1 MNDMIWRAQT
11 RCGEVVRRGVALT
24 LVVLFPVWLAS
35 AQSIGSISDGL
46 ACKTTA
52 ECAPPLPRR
61 GEDPRC
67 LESVCHKGRCSV
79 RVRAGR
85 AVDGSAIVGEFSCF
99 SAPLVCSATA
109 KVVADTDRSKLIPI
123 RHGEYC
129 LPAITA
135 TNPCLKPVCRET
147 LCVHEPDDDAACPEV
162 PVAVSPC
169 ETRGCRNGTC
179 QPVPDPRQ
187 RGVSC
192 RESETA
198 ECRTTSYTCS
208 ETGHCEA
215 RKDIAENAECAANPL
230 ALGASQRLPA
240 TFKELLLTS
249 ATFPH
254 YSCDVARCKLE
265 FCGDGVVNGSEEC
278 DGTIL
283 PPRATVGQR
292 CNASCKLE

>member
-1 MNDMIWRAQT
+1 MMWKAQN
-11 RCGEVVRRGVALT
+11 RGVSGWWRGVALT
-24 LVVLFPVWLAS
+24 LVGLSPVWLAS
-35 AQSIGSISDGL
+35 AQSTGSVSDGL

-52 ECAPPLPRR
+52 ECAAPLPRR

-67 LESVCHKGRCSV
+67 LESICLKGRCSV

-85 AVDGSAIVGEFSCF
+85 AVEGSATVAEFSCF

-123 RHGEYC
+123 RDGEYC
-129 LPAITA
+129 LPPITS
-135 TNPCLKPVCRET
+135 TNPCLKPVCRQT
-147 LCVHEPDDDAACPEV
+147 HCVHEPDDDAACPEV
-162 PVAVSPC
+162 SVSVSPC
-169 ETRGCRNGTC
+169 ETRGCRNGAC
-179 QPVPDPRQ
+179 QAVPDPRKK
-187 RGVSC
+187 GVSC
-192 RESETA
+192 REAVTA

-283 PPRATVGQR
+283 PPTATVGKR

>member
-1 MNDMIWRAQT
+1 MVWRSQN
-11 RCGEVVRRGVALT
+11 RWLDLWWRGVALT
-24 LVVLFPVWLAS
+24 LVGFSPVLGAS
-35 AQSIGSISDGL
+35 AQSSGSIPDGL

-67 LESVCHKGRCSV
+67 LESVCHKGRCSI
-79 RVRAGR
+79 RVRAGHTVEGT
-85 AVDGSAIVGEFSCF
+85 AVVGEFSCF

-109 KVVADTDRSKLIPI
+109 KVVADTDRSKLIAI
-123 RHGEYC
+123 RDGEYC
-129 LPAITA
+129 LPPITS

-147 LCVHEPDDDAACPEV
+147 LCVHEADDDAACPEV
-162 PVAVSPC
+162 AIAVSPC

-179 QPVPDPRQ
+179 QPVPDPRK

-265 FCGDGVVNGSEEC
+265 FCGDGVINGSEEC

-283 PPRATVGQR
+283 PPKATVGRR
-292 CNASCKLE
+292 CNSSCTLE